1 MNCGNFKGVSQ
12 IYTDTIYDSCQCSNG
27 ATWDGANTK
36 CTCGSS
42 GATWDEVSTCTCPD
56 GADWDNKGSCTC
68 KDGATYSNLKCSCA
82 DTATWSSKDKKCVC
96 PVTYTWNPTANSG
109 KGAC

>member
-42 GATWDEVSTCTCPD
+42 GATWDEVI
-56 GADWDNKGSCTC
+56 
-68 KDGATYSNLKCSCA
+68 KDHVLVKMELHIQI
-82 DTATWSSKDKKCVC
+82 
-96 PVTYTWNPTANSG
+96 
-109 KGAC
+109 